1 MRKGVKAYK
10 NKFFILIIY
19 YMNTDPRTY
28 INNIRNNGN
37 LDPAVLNRL
46 ETYIRGWTA
55 MENEDSAYRRAKV
68 VFERFRDNDTDED
81 KIDELNDLLDGMS
94 GHLQFMIGEAQH
106 GDGTPEQIA
115 EMEDVINTIDMLTPD
130 MARYWVQ
137 NQNHRPV
144 AQGRKRRRNTKKS
157 KKSKKNK
164 KSKKSTR
171 YRR

>member
-1 MRKGVKAYK
+1 
-10 NKFFILIIY
+10 
-19 YMNTDPRTY
+19 MNTDPRTY
-28 INNIRNNGN
+28 INNIRNNEN

-68 VFERFRDNDTDED
+68 VFERFRDNDTDQD

-94 GHLQFMIGEAQH
+94 GHLQFMIGEAQR

-130 MARYWVQ
+130 MARHWVQ
-137 NQNHRPV
+137 NQDQDHRPV
-144 AQGRKRRRNTKKS
+144 AQGGKRRRNT

-164 KSKKSTR
+164 KSKKSKKSRR